1 MPFLVNIITPFP
13 ITAVHQL
20 HIVKINCLMAVTHC
34 KTGIGLRGIDSR
46 LRKKNGKMFHCR
58 AITPQAKILPVP
70 LCGGRDL
77 EEFVS

>member
-20 HIVKINCLMAVTHC
+20 HIVKINRLMAVTHC

-46 LRKKNGKMFHCR
+46 LRKKRQN
-58 AITPQAKILPVP
+58 
-70 LCGGRDL
+70 
-77 EEFVS
+77 VSLQGNNTAS